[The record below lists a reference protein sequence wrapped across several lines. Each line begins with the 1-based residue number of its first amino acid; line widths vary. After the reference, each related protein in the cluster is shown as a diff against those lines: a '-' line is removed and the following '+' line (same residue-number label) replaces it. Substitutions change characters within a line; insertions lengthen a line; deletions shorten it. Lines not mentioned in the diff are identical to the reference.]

1 MDRGNVTEK
10 EMDDKDAKYRRRK
23 SSSRNIA
30 SGSSVRLLNFGIDG
44 GSFCANGRRFFCRI
58 SFINLNFFL
67 SPDARLSLGWAQSKF
82 NDACPIFACPLLPS
96 RPRPNFPTHPYSK
109 RRKIQHICSLCW
121 VLAKWPKS
129 FLFLL
134 TFTIDPIHHPRE
146 RKSRPRRA
154 ALQSQKFNWFRNG
167 KCLSESF

>member
-1 MDRGNVTEK
+1 MRQRPPVFLPNFVH
-10 EMDDKDAKYRRRK
+10 K
-23 SSSRNIA
+23 SKLFSCPFPSS
-30 SGSSVRLLNFGIDG
+30 
-44 GSFCANGRRFFCRI
+44 
-58 SFINLNFFL
+58 
-67 SPDARLSLGWAQSKF
+67 LSLGWAQSKF

-146 RKSRPRRA
+146 RKSRPLGRA
-154 ALQSQKFNWFRNG
+154 AESKVQLVSKWKMSFRKFLIAAAAAIG
-167 KCLSESF
+167 VKGALPAV